1 MKVTKVNLWEFS
13 AFQDAAFMPCAG
25 INVFLGTNS
34 SGKSHAMKAMYT
46 PIKTMEQTGSTIP
59 LDARLHEKFARVFR
73 PEDDFLGRLVRRRKG
88 QGQGWIDIE
97 GTTGTIG
104 VTLFTRGKKKF
115 EVRSDS
121 WKTVEP
127 TIFLPTREV
136 LAMYEGFIA
145 AYQKREIS
153 FDETYYDVCMA
164 LSENVLR
171 GPRSE
176 EAKKLIAPIEE
187 ALGGKVVLQGN
198 RFYLLRK
205 DGEMEAH
212 LVAEGLRKIACL
224 AQLVLNGSLTTN
236 GILFWDEPEA
246 NLNPRLV
253 SLVVDIL
260 VELGKR
266 GVQMFITTHDYLL
279 AHKLSLLSEYG
290 KHPDV
295 PIRFFAFHRD
305 GEHEPV
311 HISPGKTL
319 AELPDNP
326 ILDEFT
332 KHYDFERKLFDET
345 TSGAAT

>member
-1 MKVTKVNLWEFS
+1 MKITKVNLWEFS
-13 AFQDAAFMPCAG
+13 AFKDAEIAPCAG
-25 INVFLGTNS
+25 INVFLGTNA
-34 SGKSHAMKAMYT
+34 SGKSHAMKALYA
-46 PIKTMEQTGSTIP
+46 PIKTLEQTDSTIP
-59 LDARLHEKFARVFR
+59 LDARLHEKLAKVFR
-73 PEDDFLGRLVRRRKG
+73 PDDGFLGRLVRRRKG

-97 GTTGTIG
+97 GTTGNIG
-104 VTLFTRGKKKF
+104 VTIFTRGKKKL

-127 TIFLPTREV
+127 TIYLPTREV
-136 LAMYEGFIA
+136 LAMYEGFVS
-145 AYQKREIS
+145 AYQAREIS
-153 FDETYYDVCMA
+153 FDETYYDACVA
-164 LSENVLR
+164 LGQSVLR

-176 EAKKLIAPIEE
+176 EAQRLIAPIEV

-198 RFYLLRK
+198 RFYLARK
-205 DGEMEAH
+205 DGVMEAH

-260 VELGKR
+260 VELGRR

-290 KHPDV
+290 KYPDV
-295 PIRFFAFHRD
+295 GIRFFAFHREE
-305 GEHEPV
+305 EHEPV
-311 HISPGKTL
+311 HISPGRTL
-319 AELPDNP
+319 ADLPDNP
-326 ILDEFT
+326 ILDEFA
-332 KHYDFERKLFDET
+332 KHYDFERKLFDERL
-345 TSGAAT
+345 SGGAQ